1 MTDKLKKQ
9 LELAYIS
16 SNQGSCTSNDSVPDP
31 ISWEG
36 VKELMAEPPIKSLF
50 NDYDIFMSQETVD
63 DLAIS
68 EHTNHL
74 GGIVINIS
82 KHVEYGKYRAV
93 KKFKITDI
101 KLSFPSLL
109 EPIGME
115 LNPKDYYERLSKE
128 GEG

>member
-1 MTDKLKKQ
+1 MADKH
-9 LELAYIS
+9 IS
-16 SNQGSCTSNDSVPDP
+16 SNQGSCTSNDSVPEP

-36 VKELMAEPPIKSLF
+36 VKELMIEPPIKSLF
-50 NDYDIFMSQETVD
+50 SDYDIFMSQETLD

-68 EHTNHL
+68 EHANYL

-82 KHVEYGKYRAV
+82 KYVEYGKYIKI
-93 KKFKITDI
+93 KKVKITDE

-115 LNPKDYYERLSKE
+115 LTPKEYYGRLFKE
-128 GEG
+128 VQDDNQ